1 MLLRTRYYVGGQL
14 EPGQPYYNCSAQ
26 CGKMPGCGF
35 PNAEYATQQDCE
47 KYPPPLPKPLM
58 GSIHPRNKRR
68 LGGRLARA
76 ALAVVHADEHVAYT
90 GPVLAGCAVK
100 GRTLTLTFDGSLLRG
115 ETLHFKGNNLG
126 NLTSN
131 LEVEVAPDDWRQ
143 VDITH
148 VAGVTVSAEL
158 DGAAAAPTGVRYA
171 YYDNPACPTA
181 YDHFHLAGNLPCEL
195 APQPCARSSAS
206 PSNADGLGC
215 GR

>member
-1 MLLRTRYYVGGQL
+1 
-14 EPGQPYYNCSAQ
+14 
-26 CGKMPGCGF
+26 
-35 PNAEYATQQDCE
+35 
-47 KYPPPLPKPLM
+47 M

-90 GPVLAGCAVK
+90 GPVLAGCAVE
-100 GRTLTLTFDGSLLRG
+100 GGTLTLTFDGSLLRG

-158 DGAAAAPTGVRYA
+158 DGAAAGAPTGVRYA

-181 YDHFHLAGNLPCEL
+181 YDHFHLARN
-195 APQPCARSSAS
+195 QPCKLTYPPSARSSAS
-206 PSNADGLGC
+206 RSNKY
-215 GR
+215 

>member
-26 CGKMPGCGF
+26 CGKMAGCGF

-90 GPVLAGCAVK
+90 GPVLAGCAVE

-126 NLTSN
+126 LSRK
-131 LEVEVAPDDWRQ
+131 LFLYKRIES
-143 VDITH
+143 I
-148 VAGVTVSAEL
+148 
-158 DGAAAAPTGVRYA
+158 
-171 YYDNPACPTA
+171 
-181 YDHFHLAGNLPCEL
+181 F
-195 APQPCARSSAS
+195 
-206 PSNADGLGC
+206 
-215 GR
+215 